1 MLTPKAIIIPLTLG
15 VTITLA
21 LVAILM
27 APLGA

>member
-1 MLTPKAIIIPLTLG
+1 MLTPKALIPLTLG

-21 LVAILM
+21 LFAVLT